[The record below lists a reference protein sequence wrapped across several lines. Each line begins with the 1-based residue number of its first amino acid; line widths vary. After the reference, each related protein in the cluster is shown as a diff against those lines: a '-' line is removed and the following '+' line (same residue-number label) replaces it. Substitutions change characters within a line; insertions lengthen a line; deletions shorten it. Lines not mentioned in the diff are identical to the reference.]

1 MLSRTVAPPAR
12 PHLPST
18 RFCQHSTCEEMT
30 REGKPYCPEHVDDH
44 PYVRDLLAALAA
56 RQAEEERV
64 RTRGSVE
71 VDLDGITA
79 REVVLHLSLHGA
91 RTIER
96 ISRELQIDSDVV
108 AGYVDALN
116 ERDLIDMSHTNRGST
131 VVKLRDPERA
141 LLQICS
147 FESVA

>member
-1 MLSRTVAPPAR
+1 MLARTVAPPAR
-12 PHLPST
+12 PHTPST
-18 RFCQHSTCEEMT
+18 RACREEGCEAAT
-30 REGKPYCPEHVDDH
+30 REGKPYCPDHVDVH
-44 PYVRDLLAALAA
+44 PYVRDLLAALDA

-64 RTRGSVE
+64 RVSGASE

-79 REVVLHLSLHGA
+79 REIVLHLSLHGA

-108 AGYVDALN
+108 AGYVEALN
-116 ERDLIDMSHTNRGST
+116 ERDLILQSTTNRGST
-131 VVKLRDPERA
+131 VVKLQDPERA

-147 FESVA
+147 FQSVA

>member
-1 MLSRTVAPPAR
+1 
-12 PHLPST
+12 
-18 RFCQHSTCEEMT
+18 MT